1 MRLGFEFKIPASGS
15 YYNNHKLRVD
25 SVTTAEL
32 VQHCPGQLSWIWDV
46 GSYPSLLSYWLLKHS
61 GEGSH
66 CCQWVVTNTGSQR
79 CPWLN
84 SINYRTK
91 PKDMNVGNGFVGKSV
106 REMEGEVNK
115 KALGM

>member
-1 MRLGFEFKIPASGS
+1 MDMGGAHGILP
-15 YYNNHKLRVD
+15 LP
-25 SVTTAEL
+25 AEL
-32 VQHCPGQLSWIWDV
+32 
-46 GSYPSLLSYWLLKHS
+46 
-61 GEGSH
+61 H

-115 KALGM
+115 KALGI